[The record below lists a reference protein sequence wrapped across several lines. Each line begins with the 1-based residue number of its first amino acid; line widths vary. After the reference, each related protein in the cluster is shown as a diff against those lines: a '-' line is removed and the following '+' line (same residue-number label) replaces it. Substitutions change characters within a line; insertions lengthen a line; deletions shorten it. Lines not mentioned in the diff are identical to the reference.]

1 MRGYKIVRAD
11 HTHNGFKYKRG
22 LNIDPVTFATEGSC
36 VPGGLYFLNSL
47 AHLDG
52 FLSYGVWLY
61 EVEVPADAQCV
72 PDPQGNKYRASKLIL
87 GKRRDL
93 RRHSA
98 WRWLVK
104 QGFQPSNRTLYH
116 CIKADNAG
124 GVRWH
129 LEQGIHFDSTDL
141 EMAFEHPEVLAVMLE
156 YKELHLYGSAELLLW
171 AQERYLN
178 IRTQHPAYPVLEAFL
193 QNKNKF
199 KIMLDISHR
208 MI

>member
-22 LNIDPVTFATEGSC
+22 LNIDPVPFATEGSC
-36 VPGGLYFLNSL
+36 VPGGLYFFEDLAQLKLNRY
-47 AHLDG
+47 

-61 EVEVPADAQCV
+61 EVEAPEDAQCV
-72 PDPQGNKYRASKLIL
+72 PDPDGDKYRASKLIL

-93 RRHSA
+93 RRPST

-104 QGFQPSNRTLYH
+104 QGFKPSNDTLFQ
-116 CIKADNAG
+116 CVRADNAG

-129 LEQGIHFDSTDL
+129 LEQGIHFDRTDL
-141 EMAFEHPEVLAVMLE
+141 EIAFEHPEVLAVMLE
-156 YKELHLYGSAELLLW
+156 YKELHLYGSAKLLLW

-193 QNKNKF
+193 QKHK
-199 KIMLDISHR
+199 
-208 MI
+208 